1 MKAEES
7 QEKAYNGNKFHGR
20 ILEDKETVLLSIRST
35 ENENQEKIDIRIDNE
50 NARNGLSPNIRLHTF
65 AYCCVTHT
73 HILPLFFPRSLSVTR
88 EWNLYVL
95 FCSDVFGSLFQSCW
109 FFSCVRIFICVD
121 HFTVLWVSFA
131 FVLTSMFAGSHSSFF
146 GSSSLSLS
154 VFCWLIF

>member
-73 HILPLFFPRSLSVTR
+73 HTHTFSRCFFLVRYLSLENEIYMFYFVRMFLGLSFKVVGFFPASGFSSVLTILLFYEFHLPLS
-88 EWNLYVL
+88 
-95 FCSDVFGSLFQSCW
+95 
-109 FFSCVRIFICVD
+109 
-121 HFTVLWVSFA
+121 
-131 FVLTSMFAGSHSSFF
+131 
-146 GSSSLSLS
+146 
-154 VFCWLIF
+154 

>member
-1 MKAEES
+1 MKAES

-73 HILPLFFPRSLSVTR
+73 HTFSRCFFLVRYLSLENEIYMFYFVRMFLGLSFKVVGFFLR
-88 EWNLYVL
+88 PDFHL
-95 FCSDVFGSLFQSCW
+95 CW
-109 FFSCVRIFICVD
+109 PFYCFMSFICLCLDINVCL
-121 HFTVLWVSFA
+121 VA
-131 FVLTSMFAGSHSSFF
+131 FFF
-146 GSSSLSLS
+146 
-154 VFCWLIF
+154 FWL